1 MENYRVGILSKMC
14 FFQQIPL
21 NKTFQGICI
30 ITYKLLDDLLQGYFC
45 FLGHGLTQML
55 QFLSAWA
62 GAVKRVLNKEEAG
75 QHILYQSHEAP
86 GGVSIP
92 VLKSAARIS
101 KGFQMDI
108 RVSPHRAEL
117 G

>member
-1 MENYRVGILSKMC
+1 M
-14 FFQQIPL
+14 
-21 NKTFQGICI
+21 
-30 ITYKLLDDLLQGYFC
+30 
-45 FLGHGLTQML
+45 
-55 QFLSAWA
+55 
-62 GAVKRVLNKEEAG
+62 KRVLNKEEAG